1 LLAIVHP
8 FRIATAVVKHVANR
22 TTDCEGKPMV
32 ESDNQVEVLRS
43 SVLGDIP
50 HGFLGRRGGVST
62 GIYAGL
68 NVGLGSEDER
78 AAVMENRMRAV
89 DAVLPGADLVR
100 VYQIHSPDVVTVQG
114 PVDEDDP
121 PKGDAMV
128 TNQPGLL
135 LGIVTA
141 DCVPVLFADVETGVV
156 GAAHAGWKG
165 AINGVTDNTI
175 AAMEAMGADRS
186 RIACAIGP
194 CIAQKSYEVDAGFF
208 RRFVEAEEANER
220 FFADGRPEH
229 YQFDIEGYVAARL
242 AAAGMKRIACLG
254 EDTYAQEERFFSYR
268 RSCHRDEPGYGR
280 QISLIGLAE

>member
-1 LLAIVHP
+1 M
-8 FRIATAVVKHVANR
+8 T
-22 TTDCEGKPMV
+22 
-32 ESDNQVEVLRS
+32 ESDNQVEALRS
-43 SVLGDIP
+43 KLLSDIP
-50 HGFLGRRGGVST
+50 HGFLGRRGGVSG

-68 NVGLGSEDER
+68 NVGLGSDDER
-78 AAVMENRMRAV
+78 AAVLENRQRAV

-100 VYQIHSPDVVTVQG
+100 VHQFHSPDVVTTLSA
-114 PVDEDDP
+114 VDPNDP

-141 DCVPVLFADVETGVV
+141 DCVPVLFADNEAGVI

-165 AINGVTDNTI
+165 AISGVTDNTI
-175 AAMEAMGADRS
+175 AAMEALGADRN

-208 RRFVEAEEANER
+208 RRFVEADEANER
-220 FFADGRPEH
+220 FFIDGKAEH

-242 AAAGMKRIACLG
+242 AAAGIKRVACLG
-254 EDTYAQEERFFSYR
+254 EDTYSQEDRFFSYR
-268 RSCHRDEPGYGR
+268 RSCHRNEAGYGR
-280 QISLIGLAE
+280 QISLIGLASV